1 MKMSYFLI
9 SLVIVMVILS
19 EIFYVM
25 GQRGLL
31 FVFESFKMT
40 LSKISAVRCL
50 GEKIS
55 LWLKLHQK
63 NRRQLSLLHL
73 CDLDRHFWVNC
84 LIYIQVYFINSNP
97 YTMMLLIW
105 AQTRQNHWMTSCT
118 VDLKIWLYQKN
129 RRQVN
134 WWLTMGTLYFGENR
148 GVCVSRHFV
157 TC

>member
-1 MKMSYFLI
+1 MTHNCTRGESNPKDVISLFSQRSRIRNEKMKISYFLI

-55 LWLKLHQK
+55 L
-63 NRRQLSLLHL
+63 
-73 CDLDRHFWVNC
+73 
-84 LIYIQVYFINSNP
+84 
-97 YTMMLLIW
+97 
-105 AQTRQNHWMTSCT
+105 
-118 VDLKIWLYQKN
+118 
-129 RRQVN
+129 
-134 WWLTMGTLYFGENR
+134 
-148 GVCVSRHFV
+148 
-157 TC
+157 